1 MTSITTDE
9 QPAGSDK
16 EEHMKAVKAVIF
28 ASLALLFFP
37 LLFIL
42 PIKQGASHGRKIA
55 NKRK

>member
-1 MTSITTDE
+1 
-9 QPAGSDK
+9 
-16 EEHMKAVKAVIF
+16 MKAVKAVIF